1 MADRHDGHEDDDER
15 KVRKGPV
22 LVSTLLGGEESWRL
36 RDTCSRSAYLY
47 LRQGTDPELVEVDRA
62 TYLRKVIMRRKELE
76 EELRKQ

>member
-36 RDTCSRSAYLY
+36 RDTCS
-47 LRQGTDPELVEVDRA
+47 VDRVVKIKNA
-62 TYLRKVIMRRKELE
+62 IFEI
-76 EELRKQ
+76 